1 MRGCKKGGKV
11 VESAAS
17 NQELFVTNGTG
28 IKTNTQKYYIKTFPT
43 CRKRGKL
50 NCVFFPVFEAKYDF
64 SEYCCIL
71 GNAKFSVVIFY
82 ALSC

>member
-1 MRGCKKGGKV
+1 MRGCKKEKEA

-50 NCVFFPVFEAKYDF
+50 NFVFFLISRQNA
-64 SEYCCIL
+64 IL
-71 GNAKFSVVIFY
+71 VGIVAFWEMQSFQFWFFMF
-82 ALSC
+82 

>member
-1 MRGCKKGGKV
+1 MRGCKIGGKV

-28 IKTNTQKYYIKTFPT
+28 INTNTQKYYIKTFPT

-50 NCVFFPVFEAKYDF
+50 NCVFSLF
-64 SEYCCIL
+64 SRQNTIL
-71 GNAKFSVVIFY
+71 VSIVAFWEMQSFQ
-82 ALSC
+82 L